1 MAGNRLDEE
10 DRRMKLT
17 RVVTAMAAAGMLAL
31 GAPMDATAQAPVPQE
46 QEAIEITDE
55 LLDRFVAVYPAVV
68 EVAQAAQVE
77 LASAETAEEAQA
89 IQADAQ
95 TRVTG
100 ALEEG
105 DMSVEEYEAVVTRLN
120 DDPELMAEIQ
130 ERLEEQ
136 EQNGGPTG

>member
-1 MAGNRLDEE
+1 
-10 DRRMKLT
+10 MKLT
-17 RVVTAMAAAGMLAL
+17 RVLTVIAAAGMLAFA
-31 GAPMDATAQAPVPQE
+31 APMDAAAQQPVPQE

-100 ALEEG
+100 VLEDG
-105 DMSVEEYEAVVTRLN
+105 DMTVAEYEAVVTRLN

-130 ERLEEQ
+130 QRLEE
-136 EQNGGPTG
+136 EQQGGGTTR

>member
-1 MAGNRLDEE
+1 
-10 DRRMKLT
+10 MKWM
-17 RVVTAMAAAGMLAL
+17 RGMTALAAAGMLAL
-31 GAPMDATAQAPVPQE
+31 AVPTDATAQQPVPQG
-46 QEAIEITDE
+46 QEAIEVTDD

-100 ALEEG
+100 VLEEG
-105 DMSVEEYEAVVTRLN
+105 DMTVEEYEAVVTRLN

-130 ERLEEQ
+130 ERLEEEHQ
-136 EQNGGPTG
+136 GGGTTR

>member
-1 MAGNRLDEE
+1 
-10 DRRMKLT
+10 MKLT
-17 RVVTAMAAAGMLAL
+17 RVLTAIAAAGMLAFV
-31 GAPMDATAQAPVPQE
+31 APMDAAAQQPIPQE
-46 QEAIEITDE
+46 QEAIEVTDE

-100 ALEEG
+100 VLEEG
-105 DMSVEEYEAVVTRLN
+105 DMTVEEYEAVVTRLN

-130 ERLEEQ
+130 QRLEE
-136 EQNGGPTG
+136 EQQDDGMTR

>member
-1 MAGNRLDEE
+1 
-10 DRRMKLT
+10 MKLT
-17 RVVTAMAAAGMLAL
+17 RVLTAIAAAGMLAL
-31 GAPMDATAQAPVPQE
+31 GAPTDATAQQPIPQE
-46 QEAIEITDE
+46 QEAIEVTDE

-100 ALEEG
+100 VLEEG
-105 DMSVEEYEAVVTRLN
+105 DMTVEEYEAVVTRLN

-130 ERLEEQ
+130 QRLEE
-136 EQNGGPTG
+136 EQQGGGTTR